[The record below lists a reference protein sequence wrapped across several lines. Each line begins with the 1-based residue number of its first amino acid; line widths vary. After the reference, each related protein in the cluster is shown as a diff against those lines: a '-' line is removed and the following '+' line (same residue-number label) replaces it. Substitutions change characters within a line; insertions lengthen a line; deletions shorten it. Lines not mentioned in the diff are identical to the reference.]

1 MPDPE
6 TRTLKVAIAEGVE
19 AKLAEAGVTPVALGF
34 DIREIV
40 ENLVV
45 AWTAEALE
53 PYVRAPAAIISEVWA
68 PGTPLHTELR
78 DLISTNA
85 QARRVLTGCVR
96 WLANAVLQLEDQ
108 IDGEDDF

>member
-1 MPDPE
+1 MAE
-6 TRTLKVAIAEGVE
+6 QTLQTAVAQGVA
-19 AKLAEAGVTPVALGF
+19 AKLEAAGVTQESLGF
-34 DIREIV
+34 DVREIV

-85 QARRVLTGCVR
+85 MARRALTGCVR